1 MIKCNP
7 YCLEFDNKKRKK
19 SKFGLYGNLMS
30 SKKLINDSIDSHYK
44 SSRRLVPEIGVFG
57 FIKGGGT
64 TPLVTGFTEN
74 AGRNDNK
81 ADVYERLKYF

>member
-44 SSRRLVPEIGVFG
+44 SSRRLDPEIGVFG